1 MVKKKTEFRV
11 PNKSAEQI
19 RVTLNRDLGEKFT
32 YRSPYDKKSTYF
44 NFKDVKTKNK
54 VCKKLKGYLMGNW
67 NKKLRNS
74 IKC

>member
-11 PNKSAEQI
+11 PNKYSEEI
-19 RVTLNRDLGEKFT
+19 RVTLNRDLGKKFT

-44 NFKDVKTKNK
+44 DFKTVKEKNK
-54 VCKKLKGYLMGNW
+54 SCNELKKYLVGNY